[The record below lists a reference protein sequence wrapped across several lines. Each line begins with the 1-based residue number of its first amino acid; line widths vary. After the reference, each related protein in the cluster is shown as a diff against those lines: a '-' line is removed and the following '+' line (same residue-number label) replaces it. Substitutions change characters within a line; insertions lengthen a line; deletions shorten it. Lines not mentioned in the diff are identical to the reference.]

1 MRWNEHYGPIPAA
14 TDRWTR
20 SPCSSLLLWSAAKTF
35 PGDGASYQSRQTKR
49 FADVISVINSAAP
62 APPVISKYNPIRTTP
77 LTLRWNARGH
87 QFHENHA
94 RLDIFQSRWWETG
107 GCEAERIDRGVV
119 LCSLSSSSVLYV
131 PGYYRRMRCGIVDD
145 SGGTKR
151 DITFCTLIS
160 IWIRIVGLGVPFSDG
175 RSDSL
180 MWVISSAILARLGST
195 I

>member
-1 MRWNEHYGPIPAA
+1 MGSAVSSSIPLAVSSAPTNGSCAMRWNEHYGPIPAA

-77 LTLRWNARGH
+77 LTLRWNARGY

-107 GCEAERIDRGVV
+107 GMRSGKNRPRRCVVQPKLVVCTVCTGVLQEDAV
-119 LCSLSSSSVLYV
+119 
-131 PGYYRRMRCGIVDD
+131 RNCG
-145 SGGTKR
+145 
-151 DITFCTLIS
+151 
-160 IWIRIVGLGVPFSDG
+160 W
-175 RSDSL
+175 
-180 MWVISSAILARLGST
+180 
-195 I
+195 

>member
-1 MRWNEHYGPIPAA
+1 MGSAVSSSIPLAVSSAPTNGSCAMRWNEHYGPIPAA

-77 LTLRWNARGH
+77 LTLRWNARGY

-94 RLDIFQSRWWETG
+94 RLDIFQSRWWETGG

-131 PGYYRRMRCGIVDD
+131 PVLQEDAVRNCG
-145 SGGTKR
+145 
-151 DITFCTLIS
+151 
-160 IWIRIVGLGVPFSDG
+160 W
-175 RSDSL
+175 
-180 MWVISSAILARLGST
+180 
-195 I
+195 